1 MFGTASPSDDHTPSP
16 AGSNT
21 AATPTDPPREIKLNK
36 MAQLKKAVTERHQQ
50 QKQPELLEE
59 GGASAEA
66 ATNGVTTF
74 NTNSNNNNNSPPT
87 VVVEGDLRM
96 GRHSV
101 SGDLPRPK
109 TAPSD
114 STSARRGSLTDIFVA
129 KSTLPTLREEEGE
142 GRSLTPEPPKS
153 ARRLRR
159 QRKSEGDVSV
169 GHVTVTSMDKDAG
182 VSDPHDDDD
191 VI

>member
-1 MFGTASPSDDHTPSP
+1 
-16 AGSNT
+16 
-21 AATPTDPPREIKLNK
+21 

-59 GGASAEA
+59 GGASAES
-66 ATNGVTTF
+66 ATNGITTF

-87 VVVEGDLRM
+87 VVVEGDVRM

-153 ARRLRR
+153 ARRLRW
-159 QRKSEGDVSV
+159 QRHFLFHRGCMEPKFRRNGCL
-169 GHVTVTSMDKDAG
+169 VTRGCHSHRAHSDTSDRRF
-182 VSDPHDDDD
+182 
-191 VI
+191 